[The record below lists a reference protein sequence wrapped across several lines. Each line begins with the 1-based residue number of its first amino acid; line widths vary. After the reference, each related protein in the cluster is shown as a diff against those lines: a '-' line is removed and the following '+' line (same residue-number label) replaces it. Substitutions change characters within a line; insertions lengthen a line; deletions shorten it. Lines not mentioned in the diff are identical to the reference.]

1 MWPPFCL
8 GESMASIA
16 VIGPGALGGTLAVW
30 LAQHPEHAITLCVR
44 TPFSSL
50 HVETPVGEL
59 TATPAIAATPDAVQ
73 PMDWVV
79 VVTKTYDVPAIAP
92 WLEALVEPRTRV
104 AVVQN
109 GVEHVARFAGL
120 VPAPCIVPAVADIP
134 ASRSAP
140 GRMVQQRLGWIVVPE
155 GPNGEDFAKL
165 FAHTPIDV
173 TAVPDWTTRAWLKL
187 CLNCAGAV
195 STLLMR
201 ATGPVWSAEIEAMVQ
216 GLVTECV
223 QVGRAEGADLDDEI
237 IERVVEGARNAPE
250 GSGNSMFADRL
261 AGRPMELDARNGV
274 IVRLGQKH
282 GIATPTNA
290 LLVALLTA
298 SGSPWVAQATEA
310 R

>member
-1 MWPPFCL
+1 
-8 GESMASIA
+8 
-16 VIGPGALGGTLAVW
+16 
-30 LAQHPEHAITLCVR
+30 
-44 TPFSSL
+44 
-50 HVETPVGEL
+50 
-59 TATPAIAATPDAVQ
+59 
-73 PMDWVV
+73 
-79 VVTKTYDVPAIAP
+79 
-92 WLEALVEPRTRV
+92 
-104 AVVQN
+104 
-109 GVEHVARFAGL
+109 
-120 VPAPCIVPAVADIP
+120 
-134 ASRSAP
+134 
-140 GRMVQQRLGWIVVPE
+140 
-155 GPNGEDFAKL
+155 
-165 FAHTPIDV
+165 
-173 TAVPDWTTRAWLKL
+173 
-187 CLNCAGAV
+187 
-195 STLLMR
+195 
-201 ATGPVWSAEIEAMVQ
+201 MVQ